1 MQENI
6 NTFSSRL
13 NMVGF
18 DTFQLCN
25 GVKAILSRKAEDQT
39 VIFSRASKWGIVSSD
54 VGQDPELQLR
64 LPYDLKDK
72 QLIHL
77 QPVCT
82 HTTIF
87 FFILSTVFSKLTEI
101 VLYCKAGFVLDG
113 FAQLQAN
120 CKCSVG

>member
-72 QLIHL
+72 QLIHFL
-77 QPVCT
+77 HPDN
-82 HTTIF
+82 HSAF
-87 FFILSTVFSKLTEI
+87 
-101 VLYCKAGFVLDG
+101 
-113 FAQLQAN
+113 QL
-120 CKCSVG
+120 